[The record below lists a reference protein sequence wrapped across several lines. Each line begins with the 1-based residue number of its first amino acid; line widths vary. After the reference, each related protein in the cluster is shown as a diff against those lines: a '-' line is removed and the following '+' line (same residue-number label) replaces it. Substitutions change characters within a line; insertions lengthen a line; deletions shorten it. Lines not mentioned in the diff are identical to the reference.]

1 MKVVWFIVLLA
12 LVIAVFIFLA
22 GQFSMLKGNAPSNL
36 GVTEGRLKPPAR
48 TPNSVSSQAALYP
61 DHPQAH
67 YAAIAPLD
75 YRGDGIAAMAKLATV
90 VNAQPGTVIVSQ
102 SDGYLYAQ
110 STTKLLRFTDDV
122 EFWLDT
128 ANQKIQVRSSSRI
141 GRKDFGV
148 NRKRI
153 ETIRAQFQAS

>member
-12 LVIAVFIFLA
+12 FFIAVLVFLA
-22 GQFSMLKGNAPSNL
+22 GQFGFLKGNVPSNL
-36 GVTEGRLKPPAR
+36 GVTDGKLKPPAR
-48 TPNSVSSQAALYP
+48 TPNSVSSQSGLYP

-67 YAAIAPLD
+67 YAAIAPLE
-75 YRGDGIAAMAKLATV
+75 YQGDANTAMDKLAEV
-90 VNAQPGTVIVSQ
+90 VKAQSGMVIVSHAN
-102 SDGYLYAQ
+102 GYLYAQ

-153 ETIRAQFQAS
+153 ETIRTQFQSS

>member
-1 MKVVWFIVLLA
+1 MKVVWFILL
-12 LVIAVFIFLA
+12 LVFVIAVFVLLA
-22 GQFSMLKGNAPSNL
+22 GQLGMLKGNAPLTL
-36 GVTEGRLKPPAR
+36 GVTDGRLKPPAR

-67 YAAIAPLD
+67 YAAIAPLE
-75 YRGDGIAAMAKLATV
+75 YQGDGKTAMDKLAEV
-90 VNAQPGTVIVSQ
+90 VKAQPGMVIVSHAN
-102 SDGYLYAQ
+102 GYLYAQ

-153 ETIRAQFQAS
+153 ETIRTQFQSS